1 MMHLRLSHEAREDL
15 NEIWDC
21 SETHWGAEQVDRHI
35 ALLRRLFRAE
45 LNEFVYSVLTHKLNT
60 GAAYNLSRK
69 TGKSLNEKRADKIS
83 SSCVA

>member
-45 LNEFVYSVLTHKLNT
+45 LNEFVYY
-60 GAAYNLSRK
+60 A
-69 TGKSLNEKRADKIS
+69 
-83 SSCVA
+83 